1 MVQPQGRKNKRGR
14 HHRRTQSSQQGGEKF
29 ILCGHINLHKSDT
42 CNAQFAHY
50 LNNSLS
56 SLDFDGK
63 KFTNDTGYV
72 HKRGERPVNVSQW
85 NQRRANGSLGSP
97 GGDSGGNPS
106 VVGQS
111 QAANS
116 STAGVVAGGGAPI

>member
-1 MVQPQGRKNKRGR
+1 MVNSQGRKSKRGR
-14 HHRRTQSSQQGGEKF
+14 HHRRTRPSQQGGEKF

-56 SLDFDGK
+56 GLDFDGK
-63 KFTNDTGYV
+63 KFTNDMGHV

-85 NQRRANGSLGSP
+85 NQRRANGTLGSP
-97 GGDSGGNPS
+97 DSDSEGAPS
-106 VVGQS
+106 VAGRT
-111 QAANS
+111 QASNS
-116 STAGVVAGGGAPI
+116 SSAGVLAGGRAI